1 MYTVWLST
9 RFSSALHSVCRNQRK
24 QILQQ
29 SIFSGNQTPQTVQS
43 ASCFVS
49 SHQVTPEP
57 SRDGLLV
64 QQRVLAEADVF
75 RTAGEPDAMHEPG
88 ECELD
93 VMAVSRVRDVPLNVA
108 ADGYDWTFSQW
119 SIANSETFDEG
130 GACGDVSDRTTS
142 IDAFNSAIAR
152 QDGTGFGTLMYN
164 TVFYQAAGRRGEV
177 DTSIQS
183 SIVSNLVV
191 RSFSGNLNEVPPDSM
206 SYGGEFFSAHVNF
219 GNLEDDS
226 ALSLPLLFHTPSGC
240 QGSNV
245 SLDFY
250 SAAALGFGD
259 AIGGRIG
266 YLPDVNETG
275 PLDQMTGSQAIV
287 FNTSASLEELILNQ
301 AICDILEPPSYGP
314 AAWAA
319 CSNGTAYVNTSV
331 AVNGCDVLVS
341 PARWIV
347 IGNFFN
353 QTAFERLA
361 LWNAQYIPQQTAI
374 AAGVLDY
381 FSALGTATISVVQAT
396 TQVGFELESANDDTE
411 WALVLVV
418 ALEVLFMVVA
428 LVISSCFVLWS
439 GWTNKR
445 CIKTWNEAVVPAGK
459 VVSVAIVLGLGFTPV
474 YLARDS
480 ESDAAN
486 MARNDVHSYL
496 SETSTCFDAVWEG
509 TLLNVWCVT
518 TRLASN
524 SLLVRSYTS
533 TYLNRYDTL
542 WLTATIVGGTFFVV
556 YAVLSIFTVQPA
568 QGNENSNQAPVGQ
581 GEAPVPQL
589 KF

>member
-1 MYTVWLST
+1 MKPTISAAVKIFGLVAVCLTAIGASIATAHRAASYVRGTAVPAT
-9 RFSSALHSVCRNQRK
+9 AKDDGQKTSSAASA
-24 QILQQ
+24 IL
-29 SIFSGNQTPQTVQS
+29 T
-43 ASCFVS
+43 ASS
-49 SHQVTPEP
+49 SFATGGVDE
-57 SRDGLLV
+57 
-64 QQRVLAEADVF
+64 
-75 RTAGEPDAMHEPG
+75 
-88 ECELD
+88 
-93 VMAVSRVRDVPLNVA
+93 VA
-108 ADGYDWTFSQW
+108 ADGYDWTSRLW

-130 GACGDVSDRTTS
+130 GACGDVSDRATS
-142 IDAFNSAIAR
+142 IDAFDSAIAR
-152 QDGTGFGTLMYN
+152 LDGTGFGTLMYN
-164 TVFYQAAGRRGEV
+164 TVSYQAAGRRGEV

-183 SIVSNLVV
+183 SMVSNLVV

-219 GNLEDDS
+219 GNLEDDN
-226 ALSLPLLFHTPSGC
+226 AFSLPLLFHTPSGC
-240 QGSNV
+240 QGPDV

-275 PLDQMTGSQAIV
+275 PLDQMKGSQAIV
-287 FNTSASLEELILNQ
+287 FDTSASLIGLALNQ
-301 AICDILEPPSYGP
+301 AFCDVSEPPSYGP

-331 AVNGCDVLVS
+331 AVRGCEVLVS

-347 IGNFFN
+347 IGDFFN
-353 QTAFERLA
+353 QTAFERLD
-361 LWNAQYIPQQTAI
+361 LWNAQFLPQQVAI
-374 AAGVLDY
+374 VAGVLDY
-381 FSALGTATISVVQAT
+381 FSARDTATISLAQGT
-396 TQVGFELESANDDTE
+396 TQVGFELESANDATE

-418 ALEVLFMVVA
+418 ALEALFMVVA
-428 LVISSCFVLWS
+428 LVISSSFVLWS
-439 GWTNKR
+439 GWNNKR
-445 CIKTWNEAVVPAGK
+445 CKKTMKEAMVIAGK
-459 VVSVAIVLGLGFTPV
+459 VASVAILLGLGFTPV
-474 YLARDS
+474 YLARES

-486 MARNDVHSYL
+486 MARNDVFNYL

-542 WLTATIVGGTFFVV
+542 WWAATIVGGVFFAV
-556 YAVLSIFTVQPA
+556 YAVLSFYTVQAA
-568 QGNENSNQAPVGQ
+568 QGNEKSNQAPFG
-581 GEAPVPQL
+581 
-589 KF
+589 

>member
-1 MYTVWLST
+1 M
-9 RFSSALHSVCRNQRK
+9 
-24 QILQQ
+24 
-29 SIFSGNQTPQTVQS
+29 
-43 ASCFVS
+43 
-49 SHQVTPEP
+49 TPEP
-57 SRDGLLV
+57 SRDGLEV
-64 QQRVLAEADVF
+64 QQRGLPEADVL

-93 VMAVSRVRDVPLNVA
+93 VMAVSHVRDVPWNVA
-108 ADGYDWTFSQW
+108 ADGYDWTSSQW

-130 GACGDVSDRTTS
+130 GACGDVPDRTTS

-152 QDGTGFGTLMYN
+152 QDGTGFGTLVYN
-164 TVFYQAAGRRGEV
+164 TVSYQAAGRRGEV
-177 DTSIQS
+177 DTSIES
-183 SIVSNLVV
+183 SMVSNLVV

-240 QGSNV
+240 QGADV

-287 FNTSASLEELILNQ
+287 LDTSASLEELIINQ

-319 CSNGTAYVNTSV
+319 CSNGTDHVNTSV
-331 AVNGCDVLVS
+331 AVDGCEVLVS

-347 IGNFFN
+347 VGDFFS
-353 QTAFERLA
+353 QTVLERFD
-361 LWNAQYIPQQTAI
+361 LWNAQFLPQQVAI
-374 AAGVLDY
+374 IAGVLDY
-381 FSALGTATISVVQAT
+381 VSARGTATISVVQAT
-396 TQVGFELESANDDTE
+396 TQVGFELESANDATE

-418 ALEVLFMVVA
+418 ALEALFMMVA
-428 LVISSCFVLWS
+428 LVISSSFALWS
-439 GWTNKR
+439 GWNNRRWIT
-445 CIKTWNEAVVPAGK
+445 TWNEAVVPAGK
-459 VVSVAIVLGLGFTPV
+459 VASVAIVLGLGFTPV
-474 YLARDS
+474 YLARES
-480 ESDAAN
+480 ESAAAN
-486 MARNDVHSYL
+486 MARNDVYSYL
-496 SETSTCFDAVWEG
+496 SDTSTCFDAVWEG
-509 TLLNVWCVT
+509 TLLNLWCVT

-524 SLLVRSYTS
+524 SLLVRSYSS
-533 TYLNRYDTL
+533 TYLTRYDTL
-542 WLTATIVGGTFFVV
+542 WLTATIVGGVGFLA
-556 YAVLSIFTVQPA
+556 YALLSTQTVEPLPANVNANRAAVA
-568 QGNENSNQAPVGQ
+568 QGPAPVFQ
-581 GEAPVPQL
+581 PNSDP
-589 KF
+589 